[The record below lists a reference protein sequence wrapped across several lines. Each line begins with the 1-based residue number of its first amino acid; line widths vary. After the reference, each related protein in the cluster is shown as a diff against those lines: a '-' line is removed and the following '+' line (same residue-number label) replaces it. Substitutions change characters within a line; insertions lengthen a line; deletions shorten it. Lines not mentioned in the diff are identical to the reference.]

1 MPEAEWNDEHTRVIC
16 ELFAEQVQAG
26 NRPNT
31 HLKNIGYSVVAD
43 KFEQRTGLLYT
54 KLQLKNKWDKL
65 KSDYINWKKLLIKGA
80 NLGWDNE
87 RRTIAA
93 DSDWWKNTFK
103 DLPGAKK
110 FRKAGLRNE
119 NYLKVIFEDITSVD
133 QSSAAAGSLPSTS
146 DGIVNVDNL
155 DGSDNNVGDNDGTQ
169 PDHDD
174 GALTVRNGGIL
185 LDHDGGVLLDQ
196 DGGAQPVHNGAVQ
209 LDHNGITQL
218 EHEPPSIRNKKRT
231 IHVNTK
237 ENKKNKTETAL
248 LMQAQLKRIVELAA
262 EAQSIFEK
270 FSSQIDSPRSD
281 IQDVM
286 TLVRECGARSG
297 SDEYFIATEL
307 FVNAEQRQMFCT
319 METAEERLEW
329 LRRKYNAKYRA

>member
-133 QSSAAAGSLPSTS
+133 QSSAAA
-146 DGIVNVDNL
+146 
-155 DGSDNNVGDNDGTQ
+155 
-169 PDHDD
+169 
-174 GALTVRNGGIL
+174 
-185 LDHDGGVLLDQ
+185 DHDGGVLLDQ
-196 DGGAQPVHNGAVQ
+196 DGGAQPVHNGGVLLDHDGGAQPVHNGAVQ